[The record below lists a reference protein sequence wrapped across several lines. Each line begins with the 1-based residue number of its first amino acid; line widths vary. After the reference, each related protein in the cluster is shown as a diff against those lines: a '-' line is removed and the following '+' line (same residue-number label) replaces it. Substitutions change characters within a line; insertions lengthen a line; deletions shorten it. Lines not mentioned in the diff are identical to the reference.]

1 MAAGVNLK
9 SHLAKP
15 LRAKARTHLN
25 APKSY
30 LGPSRIEFCREL
42 VQQFQSLATLAEQ
55 EQACAF

>member
-1 MAAGVNLK
+1 MAAGVNLM

-30 LGPSRIEFCREL
+30 LGPSPIEFCREL
-42 VQQFQSLATLAEQ
+42 VQQFQSLANLAEQ
-55 EQACAF
+55 E